1 MKIIFTYSILFFSI
15 IFLSIYANANVIKK
29 EYYATHTCAKRSFAI
44 NDLENRLDF
53 TRKGLSVTSDNQV
66 IELYINKNK
75 GNWLIMLTGT
85 DKLSC
90 GLIGGQQE
98 FIFE

>member
-15 IFLSIYANANVIKK
+15 IFLSIYVNANVIKK
-29 EYYATHTCAKRSFAI
+29 EYYATHTCAKRNFAI

-53 TRKGLSVTSDNQV
+53 VRKGLSVTSDNQV

-75 GNWLIMLTGT
+75 GNWLIMLTDT
-85 DKLSC
+85 DKFSC